1 MTTAQPE
8 TRRALLKRGLMG
20 MMSFGAVGGGGAY
33 SYARLIERKHP
44 VVERL
49 RLGLKGLG
57 PAFEGFRIVQIS
69 DLHVEPH
76 VNQPL
81 LAKTVSMINDLKP
94 DLVVITGDIITN
106 RSGLTAKLTEPL
118 ADLKAR
124 VGVMASLGNHDVWHN
139 PKVITTALQNH
150 GIKVH
155 RNTGEALG
163 HQGDQLWIAGLDS
176 VWAGSPRIADSLKGK
191 AKTAPCVMLGHEPD
205 YADTLSKTPGSF
217 LHLAGHTHGGQICWP
232 GGFPIKLPRYGLKYG
247 RGLFEVGN
255 VHLYVNRGIGTVMAK
270 ARFACSPEIT
280 EFTLESDPRV

>member
-1 MTTAQPE
+1 MNASPPE
-8 TRRALLKRGLMG
+8 SRRSFLKRGLMG
-20 MMSFGAVGGGGAY
+20 MMSLGAVGGGGAY
-33 SYARLIERKHP
+33 SYGRLIERKQP

-49 RLGLKGLG
+49 RIGLKGLG

-94 DLVVITGDIITN
+94 DLVVITGDIITSN
-106 RSGLTAKLTEPL
+106 EGLAAKLTEPL

-124 VGVMASLGNHDVWHN
+124 VGVMASLGNHDVWN
-139 PKVITTALQNH
+139 RASVVTQALKNQ

-155 RNTGEALG
+155 RNTGQALIQ
-163 HQGDQLWIAGLDS
+163 QGDRLWIAGLDS
-176 VWAGSPRIADSLKGK
+176 VWAGSPRIAESLKGN
-191 AKTAPCVMLGHEPD
+191 AKDVPCVMLGHEPD
-205 YADTLSKTPGSF
+205 YADTLSRTAGSF

-232 GGFPIKLPRYGLKYG
+232 GGFPIKLPRYGVKYA
-247 RGLFEVGN
+247 RGYYEVGN
-255 VHLYVNRGIGTVMAK
+255 VQLYVNRGIGTVMAK

-280 EFTLESDPRV
+280 EFTLAGDALV